1 MALRRALAQGVRSL
15 AQKAAAA
22 PAAAAAAVVE
32 APAARLA
39 PSAAS
44 LARSFAAQAAPVAE
58 VANGKVTQVRLGLPC
73 AERRGEAAPAPAR
86 GPALALDRAAKGD
99 SRRCRRA
106 PHPRGRGIDAPRAG
120 AARSSAPACARPTRP
135 GSWGCRLGH

>member
-22 PAAAAAAVVE
+22 PAAAAAAAVE

-39 PSAAS
+39 PSAAL

-58 VANGKVTQVRLGLPC
+58 VANGKVTQVRPGLPC
-73 AERRGEAAPAPAR
+73 AERRGGAAPAPAR
-86 GPALALDRAAKGD
+86 GAATGLDRAANGD
-99 SRRCRRA
+99 SRRRRRT
-106 PHPRGRGIDAPRAG
+106 PRPRGRGIDAPRAG
-120 AARSSAPACARPTRP
+120 AARSSTPARAQPTRP
-135 GSWGCRLGH
+135 GSLRHRLGH